1 MEEIVTGEDDVEPQ
15 FKFIAHTRTVQYC
28 ISVMKKRIE
37 ITSINSLDQIQVPL
51 NIHQIIYWL
60 YKDGREI
67 AFGLRQGDLIN
78 YYYGDES
85 ELTHFRLLIGC
96 KISFGTF
103 KQDYLIGDQL
113 GKGTFSEVIKVTS
126 LRDGKDY
133 ALKKIK
139 LRNEAHLK
147 NIEIEVAVL
156 NQLNHQGIIKLYD
169 VYRLNEDTYGLITEL
184 VIGQSLDSII
194 NKQKQKK
201 SKLEERDIQMILKQ
215 TLQIIDYLHQNKII
229 HRDIKPQH
237 MILCQNK
244 TIKILDFGLSSN
256 EDQISCN
263 CGTPGYLPP
272 ESFREQSVYTSK
284 GDIFSLGIVFYKLLN
299 RGVSCFDANTLE
311 SVMSKNRRCTIEY
324 QINGYSPQALHLLK
338 QMLQKDPVLRIN
350 SQDALNHTYFTV
362 LRESHNLKEDKG
374 NIYVYQAHPRPS
386 HISRTNSGELEKTS
400 K

>member
-15 FKFIAHTRTVQYC
+15 FAFITHTRTTQYR
-28 ISVMKKRIE
+28 ISVMKNRIE
-37 ITSINSLDQIQVPL
+37 IASINSLDQIQVVL
-51 NIHQIIYWL
+51 SIDQTIHWL
-60 YKDGREI
+60 YDEGQEI
-67 AFGLRQGDLIN
+67 AFGFRQGYFIN
-78 YYYGDES
+78 YYYGERS
-85 ELTHFRLLIGC
+85 ELSQFRKLIGC

-103 KQDYLIGDQL
+103 KQDYLVGDLL
-113 GKGTFSEVIKVTS
+113 GKGTFSEVTKVTC
-126 LRDGKDY
+126 LRDGKEY

-147 NIEIEVAVL
+147 NIEIEVAIL
-156 NQLNHQGIIKLYD
+156 NKLNHQGIIKLHD
-169 VYRLNEDTYGLITEL
+169 VYRLNDETYGLITEL

-194 NKQKQKK
+194 NKQK

-215 TLQIIDYLHQNKII
+215 TLEIVDYLHQNNII

-256 EDQISCN
+256 ESQMSCN

-272 ESFREQSVYTSK
+272 ESFREQSLYTSK
-284 GDIFSLGIVFYKLLN
+284 GDIFSLGVVFYKLLN

-324 QINGYSPQALHLLK
+324 QINGYSSQALHLLK
-338 QMLQKDPVLRIN
+338 QMLQKDPVMRIN
-350 SQDALNHTYFTV
+350 SHDALNHTYFTV
-362 LRESHNLKEDKG
+362 PRESQNLKEDKG

-386 HISRTNSGELEKTS
+386 HLSRTSSGELEKTS